1 MIRIIKKFSK
11 FLNRKQKSRII
22 ILIILMLIGAVL
34 ETVGISL
41 IVPLMT
47 TILNEDFYR
56 TNEYAIMV
64 CNLLDLHSSKTFMMA
79 ILIGVALMFAL
90 KDAYL
95 LFEYYV
101 QARFVSNNR
110 LSTQREVMNRIIHR
124 PYTYFLNI
132 GSGEV
137 MRRITDDVSGAFTL
151 LSVLLSFFTE
161 IIVSIAVVAAIVV
174 IDPLMACVIMVTLAL
189 ELVIIYKVIKPV
201 LRRAGLSRQKA
212 VVSSNKWIL
221 QATSGIKELK
231 VAKKEEY
238 FLKQFTHYAKKGVK
252 AEQKKMV
259 LDNAPRLIIEAV
271 TVDALLAFMILLLFG
286 GADAASLLP
295 QLSAFAVA
303 AVRLLPAANRM
314 SAAMNSV
321 AYGEPALDNLL
332 ESLQMIREEHDGEKE
347 QNTKMENITFSNKLE
362 LKNITFAYPNAENN
376 VLVHADMV
384 VPVGKSVGIVGTS
397 GAGKTTV
404 VDIILG
410 LLKPQS
416 GQVLTD
422 GKDIFLNY
430 PAWLSQIGYIPQMI
444 YMLDDTIR
452 ANVAFGIAE
461 DEIDDEKIWRA
472 LEEAQL
478 KEFVEALPE
487 GIHTTIGERGVRL
500 SGGQRQRIGIA
511 RALYTEPTLLILD
524 EATSALDNETET
536 AIMESIH
543 ALHGKKTLIIIA
555 HRLTTI
561 EECDMIYRVEDEKIV
576 QER

>member
-11 FLNRKQKSRII
+11 FLNRKQKGRIT
-22 ILIILMLIGAVL
+22 ILVILMLIGAIL
-34 ETVGISL
+34 ETAGISL

-137 MRRITDDVSGAFTL
+137 MRRITDDVSGSFTL

-161 IIVSIAVVAAIVV
+161 VIVSIVVVVAIVV

-201 LRRAGLSRQKA
+201 LRKAGLSRQKA

-252 AEQKKMV
+252 AEQKKQV

-271 TVDALLAFMILLLFG
+271 TVDALLAFMILLLFR
-286 GADAASLLP
+286 GADAATLLP

-332 ESLQMIREEHDGEKE
+332 ESLQMIRDKNDEEKE
-347 QNTKMENITFSNKLE
+347 QNTKLENITFSNKLE

-376 VLVHADMV
+376 VLEYADMV
-384 VPVGKSVGIVGTS
+384 IPVGKSVGIVGTS

-461 DEIDDEKIWRA
+461 NEIDDEKIWRA

-478 KEFVEALPE
+478 KEFVESLPE

-561 EECDMIYRVEDEKIV
+561 EECDMIYRVGDGKIT